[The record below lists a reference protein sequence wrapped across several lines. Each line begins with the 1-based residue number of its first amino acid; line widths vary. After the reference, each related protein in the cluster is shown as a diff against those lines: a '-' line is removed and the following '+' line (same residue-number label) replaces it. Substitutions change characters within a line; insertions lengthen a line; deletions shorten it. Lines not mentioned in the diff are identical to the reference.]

1 MYNLNMQQGVQNL
14 LNSNVQSK
22 IISKESGVNESVI
35 SKLRNGSQQINETK
49 HGYINNI
56 YKCYVNHKKEIE
68 AQIGVPDY
76 ILSEKLPISVRKFLD
91 ELSFSVAAIQQQ
103 KSSRINKV
111 YVYDEYNLNDE
122 GSSKEKISYIVVS
135 EIIPINRNGDVYP
148 YHISITNTVSDR
160 KNIKEI
166 KNLKISFNKE
176 ELEIVL
182 KRYKHLGAKIKIVK
196 TEKGGLTIK
205 VSPSKE
211 DIVIQG
217 IESNYFDIQY
227 QDNYSLHVIQKS
239 NNRTGNEIRGTENIE
254 IQGSDS

>member
-56 YKCYVNHKKEIE
+56 YNCYVNHKKEIE

-103 KSSRINKV
+103 KSARINKV

-148 YHISITNTVSDR
+148 YHISIKNTVSDR

-211 DIVIQG
+211 DIDIQG
-217 IESNYFDIQY
+217 IESDYFDIQY
-227 QDNYSLHVIQKS
+227 QDNYGLNVIQKS
-239 NNRTGNEIRGTENIE
+239 NNGTDNEIRETENIE
-254 IQGSDS
+254 IQGSDY

>member
-103 KSSRINKV
+103 KSARINKV

-148 YHISITNTVSDR
+148 YHISIKNTVSDR

-211 DIVIQG
+211 DIDIQG
-217 IESNYFDIQY
+217 IESDYFDIQY
-227 QDNYSLHVIQKS
+227 QDNYGLNVIQKS